1 MNLEESSDEELWEE
15 ANSED
20 PWLRADVLMQLG
32 HRKIQQEDWAMAK
45 GLFGSAADLCSELDR
60 EHDLNRAVY
69 SMGYC
74 QYRLG
79 EAAEAVVTLKEALK
93 MSQDSGNARS
103 IAHSAGPLADAY
115 SEIGYDQEAI
125 AAHEIAVDAFSEIED
140 YYSAGINCLAMGELH
155 GKNARQTRALE
166 CFIRA
171 FNIFQ
176 TGGDAFGAARSKDRM
191 AAALIEL
198 DDLPQALQHIT
209 DAMHTFEH
217 MDSFERVAYSK
228 YRMGKVLLLM
238 GKYVQAVEPLRQ
250 SAKFYRE
257 AGDWSSVA
265 LAEAQLAEAMLLMDP
280 EAENEEAEKLLKR
293 TLAYFESAGEL
304 SHALV
309 VQTIQGDRLFAKGR
323 LDASIAMFKD
333 VVARA
338 VEHEDWDLVRGA
350 RTSLAE
356 ILFKA
361 GHHFEARDVL
371 DLVDAAEWGENNLEL
386 KRLEEV
392 KTLMLDTM
400 SMMLNIEVKR

>member
-1 MNLEESSDEELWEE
+1 MNLEESSDEELWAE

-32 HRKIQQEDWAMAK
+32 QRKIQQEDWSMAK

-79 EAAEAVVTLKEALK
+79 EADDAVTTLKQALK
-93 MSQDSGNARS
+93 MSQDSANARS
-103 IAHSAGPLADAY
+103 IAHSAGPLADSY
-115 SEIGYDQEAI
+115 SELGQDEEAI
-125 AAHEIAVDAFSEIED
+125 TAHEIAVDAFYEIEE
-140 YYSAGINCLAMGELH
+140 YYAAGINCLAMGELH

-209 DAMHTFEH
+209 DAMYTFEH
-217 MDSFERVAYSK
+217 MDSLERVAYSK
-228 YRMGKVLLLM
+228 YRRGKVLLLL

-250 SAKFYRE
+250 AAKFYRE
-257 AGDWSSVA
+257 ANDWSSAA

-280 EAENEEAEKLLKR
+280 EAENEEAEHLLKR
-293 TLAYFESAGEL
+293 TLAYFESAGEV
-304 SHALV
+304 SYALV
-309 VQTIQGDRLFAKGR
+309 VQTIQADRLVVMGR
-323 LDASIAMFKD
+323 VEAAIAMFKD
-333 VVARA
+333 VIARA
-338 VEHEDWDLVRGA
+338 IEHDDQEVVRGA

-361 GHHFEARDVL
+361 GHHYEAREVL

-386 KRLEEV
+386 KRLESV
-392 KTLMLDTM
+392 KNLMLDTM
-400 SMMLNIEVKR
+400 NMMLNIEVKR